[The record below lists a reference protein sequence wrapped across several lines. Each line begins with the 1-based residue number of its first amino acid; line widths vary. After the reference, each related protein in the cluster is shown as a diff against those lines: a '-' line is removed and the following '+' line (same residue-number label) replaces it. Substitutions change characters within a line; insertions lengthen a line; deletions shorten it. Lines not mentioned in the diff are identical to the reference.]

1 MTITKVKFLKMGWIN
16 NNKKPKISEKYKDL
30 KLSDEVL
37 IHLKNGLTFLGYYD
51 YNAECWYSET
61 IEICDSDVMFW
72 CKLPK
77 LPKIG
82 TIFDGDKE
90 K

>member
-1 MTITKVKFLKMGWIN
+1 MGWIN
-16 NNKKPKISEKYKDL
+16 NNKKPKISEKYKDLNL

-51 YNAECWYSET
+51 YDDECWYSDT

-77 LPKIG
+77 LPSLA
-82 TIFDGDKE
+82 
-90 K
+90 